1 MKIDGIDPVTNS
13 QHRLLAEGA
22 RKQHA
27 AEHGQTAQ
35 GKEMTTNQVKAPR
48 PADESGQ
55 SSAQNAAHDKA
66 RGSAQSDQVE
76 LQNMANQVKQEFA
89 DAGVVPAPTRFA
101 GVSLVSSVDL
111 VRAGTDSGA
120 PEVTPMHRAQ
130 MIMVRQLIRRMTG
143 QNMDVKTPGEL
154 SAEMKRI
161 EDHPPA
167 QPPKSQ
173 PASEAH
179 PEPWAGPVVIQT
191 ADEKTVETSMR
202 VDTGG
207 AHETEDNQTGQPL
220 LLQYDGT
227 AEQIGDGQFDFRV
240 EFQQQG
246 SEPGSAMHVYATRP
260 GQDEKL
266 VAVGDRNSGAVYIGH
281 LQDAPGRARPTGQNR
296 APAVIEDAADPIPRL
311 DVSL

>member
-35 GKEMTTNQVKAPR
+35 AKQLTENQVKAPR

-55 SSAQNAAHDKA
+55 SPAQNPAHDKA
-66 RGSAQSDQVE
+66 QASQQADQVE
-76 LQNMANQVKQEFA
+76 LQNMASQVRQEFA
-89 DAGVVPAPTRFA
+89 AAGVVPAPNRFA
-101 GVSLVSSVDL
+101 GVSLVSSVDV
-111 VRAGTDSGA
+111 VRAGSDKA
-120 PEVTPMHRAQ
+120 PQVSPMHRAQ

-143 QNMDVKTPGEL
+143 RDLQVQTPGEL
-154 SAEMKRI
+154 SAEMKSI
-161 EDHPPA
+161 EKDPPA
-167 QPPKSQ
+167 EPPKSQ
-173 PASEAH
+173 TTGPAQADPFDAPVIIRT
-179 PEPWAGPVVIQT
+179 PEGQT
-191 ADEKTVETSMR
+191 IETTMA

-207 AHETEDNQTGQPL
+207 AHSRQDAQTAEPL
-220 LLQYDGT
+220 LVPLDAPAEEVPDGRF
-227 AEQIGDGQFDFRV
+227 EFRV

-246 SEPGSAMHVYATRP
+246 SESGQALRVYARRPGS
-260 GQDEKL
+260 DEQL

-281 LQDAPGRARPTGQNR
+281 LHDLPGFQARPAAQNR
-296 APAVIEDAADPIPRL
+296 APAAIEDAAEPISRL